1 MRELVTSLWKEMASD
16 DSTAS
21 LLTIPKQYLKLN
33 VAVLF
38 KDVHQ
43 CILRQHD
50 NFTCSI
56 FPAGTVST
64 FLTVT
69 TGGTVRVFDTGPTT
83 ES

>member
-1 MRELVTSLWKEMASD
+1 MSIDLRYYMRELVTSLWKEMASD

-21 LLTIPKQYLKLN
+21 LLTIPKQYLKFN

-38 KDVHQ
+38 KGVHQ

-64 FLTVT
+64 FLMYE
-69 TGGTVRVFDTGPTT
+69 G
-83 ES
+83 

>member
-1 MRELVTSLWKEMASD
+1 MSIDLRYYMRELVTSLWQEMASD

-64 FLTVT
+64 FLMYE
-69 TGGTVRVFDTGPTT
+69 G
-83 ES
+83 